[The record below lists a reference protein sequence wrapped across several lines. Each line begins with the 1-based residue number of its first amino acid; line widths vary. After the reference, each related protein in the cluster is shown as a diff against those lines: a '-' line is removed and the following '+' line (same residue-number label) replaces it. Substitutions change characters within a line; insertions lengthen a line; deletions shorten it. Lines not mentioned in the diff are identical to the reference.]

1 MFKNLLVASLTL
13 DLMMFKI
20 ELKLEL
26 VFGLDNYYLLYSG
39 II

>member
-1 MFKNLLVASLTL
+1 MFETWSISLTL
-13 DLMMFKI
+13 DLMFKI
-20 ELKLEL
+20 ELKLVL